1 MRPDLAVVTDAAA
14 PDAPRAAAGLA
25 VDLRLTRPVALAA
38 RFTVRGFT
46 VLLGASGEGKSSLLK
61 ALAGLLPAAGAPF
74 GGLPAHRRP
83 VGYLP
88 QGSALFPHLTVW
100 RNVAYALDGS
110 RRERRAA
117 AAAWLDRLGLG
128 ALAERYPAELSGGQR
143 QRVALLRA
151 LARHPALL
159 LLDEPTAS
167 LDAAT
172 GEAIMAELIARTRE
186 LGIPAL
192 VATHDA
198 LLAAMA
204 DHVAVMHGRQVVQEG
219 PPEAV
224 FAAPADPEGASLLGW
239 RNLFTGTVRGA
250 DAGGGAVLGWD
261 AADAALRLRE
271 RPAAM
276 PGTVVRWGI
285 SAGAVHLLP
294 PGPLAVGTALGA
306 GRENRVAGE
315 VVARH
320 ALSDR
325 SVCVVRCGTAEVVVS
340 LPPAA
345 PGAGLRPGE
354 AVVLGVP
361 AEAIVVWG
369 PG

>member
-1 MRPDLAVVTDAAA
+1 MWPDHAPPPGAAAGAIRAAA
-14 PDAPRAAAGLA
+14 PPAGLA
-25 VDLRLTRPVALAA
+25 VDLTLTRPVALAA
-38 RFTVRGFT
+38 RFAVRGFT

-61 ALAGLLPAAGAPF
+61 ALAGLLPARGAPF
-74 GGLPAHRRP
+74 DGLPAHRRP

-88 QGSALFPHLTVW
+88 QGAALFPHLPVW

-110 RRERRAA
+110 RRKRRQAA
-117 AAAWLDRLGLG
+117 MAWLDRLGLG
-128 ALAERYPAELSGGQR
+128 ALAERYPAQLSGGQQ

-172 GEAIMAELIARTRE
+172 GEAIMREVIARLHE

-224 FAAPADPEGASLLGW
+224 FAAPADPAAAELLGW
-239 RNLFTGTVRGA
+239 R
-250 DAGGGAVLGWD
+250 
-261 AADAALRLRE
+261 
-271 RPAAM
+271 
-276 PGTVVRWGI
+276 
-285 SAGAVHLLP
+285 
-294 PGPLAVGTALGA
+294 
-306 GRENRVAGE
+306 
-315 VVARH
+315 
-320 ALSDR
+320 
-325 SVCVVRCGTAEVVVS
+325 
-340 LPPAA
+340 
-345 PGAGLRPGE
+345 
-354 AVVLGVP
+354 
-361 AEAIVVWG
+361 
-369 PG
+369 

>member
-1 MRPDLAVVTDAAA
+1 MWPDSVPRPD
-14 PDAPRAAAGLA
+14 PDAPPSPAAAGLA
-25 VDLRLTRPVALAA
+25 VDLRLARPVALAA
-38 RFTVRGFT
+38 RFTIRGFT

-61 ALAGLLPAAGAPF
+61 ALAGLLPALGEPF

-88 QGSALFPHLTVW
+88 QGSALFPHLPVW
-100 RNVAYALDGS
+100 RNIAYALDGS
-110 RRERRAA
+110 RAERRAA

-128 ALAERYPAELSGGQR
+128 ALAERYPAQLSGGQK

-186 LGIPAL
+186 LGLPAL

-204 DHVAVMHGRQVVQEG
+204 DHVAVMHGRRVVQEG
-219 PPEAV
+219 PPEEV
-224 FAAPADPEGASLLGW
+224 FAAPVDPEAAALLGW
-239 RNLFTGTVRGA
+239 RNLFTGSLR
-250 DAGGGAVLGWD
+250 
-261 AADAALRLRE
+261 AADAAGGGLLAWEAAGVALRLRA
-271 RPAAM
+271 RPPMLPGAAIS
-276 PGTVVRWGI
+276 WGI

-294 PGPLAVGTALGA
+294 SGPLGGA

-325 SVCVVRCGTAEVVVS
+325 SVCVVRCGAAEVMV
-340 LPPAA
+340 AA
-345 PGAGLRPGE
+345 PLGAGLRPGE
-354 AVVLGVP
+354 PVILGFP
-361 AEAIVVWG
+361 ADAIRLWG
-369 PG
+369 AG

>member
-1 MRPDLAVVTDAAA
+1 MWPDPA
-14 PDAPRAAAGLA
+14 PHGALRRDPDVPPASAAAGLA

-38 RFTVRGFT
+38 RFTIRGFT

-61 ALAGLLPAAGAPF
+61 ALAGLLPAAGEPF

-88 QGSALFPHLTVW
+88 QGSALFPHLSVW
-100 RNVAYALDGS
+100 RNVAYALDGP
-110 RRERRAA
+110 RAERRAA
-117 AAAWLDRLGLG
+117 AVAWLDRLGLG
-128 ALAERYPAELSGGQR
+128 SLAERYPAQLSGGQK

-172 GEAIMAELIARTRE
+172 GEAVMAELIARTRE
-186 LGIPAL
+186 LGLPAL

-204 DHVAVMHGRQVVQEG
+204 DHVAVMHGRRVVQEG
-219 PPEAV
+219 APEEV
-224 FAAPADPEGASLLGW
+224 FAAPVDPEAAALLGW
-239 RNLFTGTVRGA
+239 RNLFTGSLRGA
-250 DAGGGAVLGWD
+250 DAAGSAQLAWE
-261 AADAALRLRE
+261 AAGTVLRLRV
-271 RPAAM
+271 RPPAL
-276 PGTVVRWGI
+276 PGVTVSWGI

-294 PGPLAVGTALGA
+294 PGPVGGG

-325 SVCVVRCGTAEVVVS
+325 SVCAVRCGKAEVMVGA
-340 LPPAA
+340 PP
-345 PGAGLRPGE
+345 GCGLRPGE
-354 AVVLGVP
+354 PVTLGFP
-361 AEAIVVWG
+361 AEAIRLWG
-369 PG
+369 AG

>member
-1 MRPDLAVVTDAAA
+1 MSPDPARAAA
-14 PDAPRAAAGLA
+14 PPPVAPGAAGPAAGLT
-25 VDLRLTRPVALAA
+25 VDLRLARPVRLAA
-38 RFTVRGFT
+38 RFAVRGFT

-61 ALAGLLPAAGAPF
+61 ALAGLLPATGEPF
-74 GGLPAHRRP
+74 SGLPAHRRP

-100 RNVAYALDGS
+100 RNVAYALDGR

-117 AAAWLDRLGLG
+117 ALAWLDRLELG
-128 ALAERYPAELSGGQR
+128 ALAERTPAQLSGGQK

-204 DHVAVMHGRQVVQEG
+204 DHVVVMHGRRVVQEG
-219 PPEAV
+219 APEAV
-224 FAAPADPEGASLLGW
+224 FAAPADPEAAALLGW
-239 RNLFTGTVRGA
+239 RNLFAAVLREAEGGA
-250 DAGGGAVLGWD
+250 ALAWDAAGAVLRLRTRPPALPG
-261 AADAALRLRE
+261 AAL
-271 RPAAM
+271 
-276 PGTVVRWGI
+276 RWGI
-285 SAGAVHLLP
+285 SAGAVQLLP
-294 PGPLAVGTALGA
+294 PGPLPLGMA
-306 GRENRVAGE
+306 RENRVAG
-315 VVARH
+315 VVAARH
-320 ALSDR
+320 VLSDR
-325 SVCVVRCGTAEVVVS
+325 SVCVVRCGAAEVAVS
-340 LPPAA
+340 LPPGVAA
-345 PGAGLRPGE
+345 QPGE
-354 AVVLGVP
+354 AVVLGFP
-361 AEAIVVWG
+361 AEAIRVWS
-369 PG
+369 PGRAAA